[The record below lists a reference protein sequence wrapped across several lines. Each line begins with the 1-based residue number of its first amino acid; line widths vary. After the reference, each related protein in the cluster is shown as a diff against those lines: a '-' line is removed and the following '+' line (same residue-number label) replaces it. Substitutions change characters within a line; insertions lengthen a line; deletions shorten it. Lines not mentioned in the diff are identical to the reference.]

1 MSSRWQAR
9 YSSSPPPCGSSHSRW
24 PSIIYVWVRRDEPA
38 TIDGRTADLEK
49 PYEATRAEACCRRQT
64 RLGPLGLP
72 ILTTPLTKRH
82 DLRYMLVG
90 RRCKLRARPQREP
103 YLPLVDQSRQPQ
115 PLQHPSQDA
124 SGPCRRHRSPG
135 VRQVGRAGRQEPNRP
150 GGWLSQGHAVFDP
163 RSGPGVHEA
172 LHGYPGIDGRENV
185 ETSP

>member
-1 MSSRWQAR
+1 MRLAR
-9 YSSSPPPCGSSHSRW
+9 TLARFHQIHGD
-24 PSIIYVWVRRDEPA
+24 RRDAGVLGGDNRQHPVTDCAIVCHLTVNPCCKPEESGAA

-103 YLPLVDQSRQPQ
+103 YLPLVDQASQPQ
-115 PLQHPSQDA
+115 PLQYPRLLPGGQRHHVGVPLDA
-124 SGPCRRHRSPG
+124 S
-135 VRQVGRAGRQEPNRP
+135 A
-150 GGWLSQGHAVFDP
+150 AVHVDVT
-163 RSGPGVHEA
+163 R
-172 LHGYPGIDGRENV
+172 L
-185 ETSP
+185 